1 MYCLIQW
8 PVCTLH
14 LFGISLPSTLNY
26 STKNSTPQ
34 MGGTGVCPWEKAALW
49 SVRREQHVSVNG
61 HLSSDTGPV
70 SSDLPL
76 PAPAS
81 LSLYAL
87 RNLSRA
93 GYPRTVSS
101 VRAQP
106 MPCAVWLRQMYS
118 NALWPLYGA
127 LQTYCK
133 LHVHGMA
140 YFCVGSTVGKSN
152 ILLIR
157 YRKAK
162 WHFSGANK
170 THTSS

>member
-1 MYCLIQW
+1 MHCLIQW

-26 STKNSTPQ
+26 STKNSAPQ
-34 MGGTGVCPWEKAALW
+34 MGGPGVCPSEKAALW

-87 RNLSRA
+87 RSLSRA

-106 MPCAVWLRQMYS
+106 AAADAV
-118 NALWPLYGA
+118 
-127 LQTYCK
+127 C
-133 LHVHGMA
+133 
-140 YFCVGSTVGKSN
+140 CVTPADVQQCSLT
-152 ILLIR
+152 LIR
-157 YRKAK
+157 CTTNLSQTTRTRDGVFLCRE
-162 WHFSGANK
+162 HSGQKQHSFNQVQEGK
-170 THTSS
+170 VTL